1 MQSPFFDIF
10 TRYARYA
17 RIMDLDPPETLTFEE
32 FYKFCLD
39 MKFFNE
45 MQELGYITYS
55 QDNQDNQATKPFQSS
70 EINGKRHLVLALS
83 SFLSSIYSKET
94 AKIKTPHEHGGYFIS
109 TFTRLDASTV
119 QCLTDG
125 GKIIKFYFDNTKPC
139 NF

>member
-1 MQSPFFDIF
+1 MQAPFFDIF

-39 MKFFNE
+39 MNFFKE

-55 QDNQDNQATKPFQSS
+55 QDNEDVKPFKSS
-70 EINGKRHLVLALS
+70 ESRGNRHLVLALS

-125 GKIIKFYFDNTKPC
+125 GNIITFYFDNNKP
-139 NF
+139 